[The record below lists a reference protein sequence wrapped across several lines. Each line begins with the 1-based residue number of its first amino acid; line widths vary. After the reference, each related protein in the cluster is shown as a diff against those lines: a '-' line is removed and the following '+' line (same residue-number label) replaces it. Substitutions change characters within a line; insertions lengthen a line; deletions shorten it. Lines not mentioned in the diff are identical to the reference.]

1 MNNGND
7 EQENP
12 SSQTEKHKSEDS
24 LLSLIE
30 EIKKLI
36 KEDKEKGKTVWKTGK
51 MLSELKEKS
60 SAKGKKPDFIANFED
75 DFESLVAEK
84 FGLGKDETD
93 LRMAIFN
100 GITNSDL
107 ITKKMTISHLRQVIR
122 LDDKNARE
130 ELLKALREMEKEKE
144 KENKNGKYSEP
155 YTVPIIASIVSQYK
169 NYLKEQS
176 NNKQSNDNLPLYS
189 DESNESNK
197 NEESP
202 QTDFSFINALYT
214 EISDSEWK
222 KEKSNNNRLDIWGP
236 DLKTSYFREIESI
249 YAKEPIDEQGLVGLF
264 CTLFPILKS
273 NNLNIQCLDC
283 LKFLQVNK
291 IHQRQL
297 KFSKIKGIRTRFPDA
312 IIEFNICDRN
322 DVKTTLGTRELSVE
336 FEFES
341 YNYIFHKHYKD
352 KVECDLIVCWK
363 HEELSHWAS
372 WKNSYSYNKSKRLP
386 FILSVKNLLETG
398 EINLINLNKS

>member
-107 ITKKMTISHLRQVIR
+107 ITKKMTISHLREVIR

-155 YTVPIIASIVSQYK
+155 YTEPII
-169 NYLKEQS
+169 
-176 NNKQSNDNLPLYS
+176 LPS
-189 DESNESNK
+189 
-197 NEESP
+197 
-202 QTDFSFINALYT
+202 
-214 EISDSEWK
+214 
-222 KEKSNNNRLDIWGP
+222 
-236 DLKTSYFREIESI
+236 
-249 YAKEPIDEQGLVGLF
+249 
-264 CTLFPILKS
+264 
-273 NNLNIQCLDC
+273 
-283 LKFLQVNK
+283 
-291 IHQRQL
+291 RQ
-297 KFSKIKGIRTRFPDA
+297 K
-312 IIEFNICDRN
+312 IIE
-322 DVKTTLGTRELSVE
+322 
-336 FEFES
+336 
-341 YNYIFHKHYKD
+341 
-352 KVECDLIVCWK
+352 
-363 HEELSHWAS
+363 
-372 WKNSYSYNKSKRLP
+372 
-386 FILSVKNLLETG
+386 
-398 EINLINLNKS
+398 